1 MFEPRENRSV
11 ERSCW
16 LFQRLL
22 VIYPRVHREEYG
34 AAILQLFR
42 DQCRDAWG
50 RARTRGLIGF
60 WIHAF
65 ADLLK
70 TSVLEH
76 LSNLNRNKSM
86 LKYFRPQFTPFPVF
100 FRIFGSVFLLVLLA
114 SVIFTFISPETY
126 RSKTEILVKYALAE
140 DTAAAMRLPDHSIIQ
155 VQVAAIQSHATL
167 NKVSQALN
175 LPTVWGK
182 KYNGGQ
188 PMTESEV
195 ESMILSKLEIAPVR
209 NSDIIVISAY
219 SDSPEEAAHLANKV
233 AEAYRQT
240 CAGIAQ
246 QNNPT
251 PRTSVAPS
259 VVIIDE
265 AVPNSIPVRPNKSL
279 NMVLGAMFGIV
290 MGLLVGVTGAGLIAA
305 AKKHRNV
312 SAALNS

>member
-233 AEAYRQT
+233 AEAYRQIRGESVT
-240 CAGIAQ
+240 IVDVAVAD
-246 QNNPT
+246 
-251 PRTSVAPS
+251 PRP
-259 VVIIDE
+259 I
-265 AVPNSIPVRPNKSL
+265 RPNKPL
-279 NMVLGAMFGIV
+279 NTVLGAMMGV
-290 MGLLVGVTGAGLIAA
+290 VAGLLVGVTGAGLIAA

-312 SAALNS
+312 SAALNC

>member
-1 MFEPRENRSV
+1 WEVPMFEPRENRSV

-76 LSNLNRNKSM
+76 LSNLNQSKSM

-100 FRIFGSVFLLVLLA
+100 FRIFGTVFLFVFLVCA
-114 SVIFTFISPETY
+114 VITFISPEMF
-126 RSKTEILVKYALAE
+126 RSSARVLVKYVFEE
-140 DTAAAMRLPDHSIIQ
+140 DTAAAMRLPEHSVIP
-155 VQVAAIQSHATL
+155 VLVSEIQSHATL
-167 NKVSQALN
+167 SKVSQALD
-175 LPTVWGK
+175 LPDVWGK

-195 ESMILSKLEIAPVR
+195 ESVLLSRLEIAPVR
-209 NSDIIVISAY
+209 NTDIIEINAY
-219 SDSPEEAAHLANKV
+219 SEN
-233 AEAYRQT
+233 
-240 CAGIAQ
+240 
-246 QNNPT
+246 
-251 PRTSVAPS
+251 
-259 VVIIDE
+259 
-265 AVPNSIPVRPNKSL
+265 
-279 NMVLGAMFGIV
+279 
-290 MGLLVGVTGAGLIAA
+290 
-305 AKKHRNV
+305 
-312 SAALNS
+312 

>member
-1 MFEPRENRSV
+1 MSESRENRSV
-11 ERSCW
+11 ERSCR

-22 VIYPRVHREEYG
+22 VIYPRMHREEYG

-42 DQCRDAWG
+42 DQCRDAWE
-50 RARTRGLIGF
+50 RARMRGLIGF

-100 FRIFGSVFLLVLLA
+100 LRIFGGVFLFALLA
-114 SVIFTFISPETY
+114 SVIITFMSPEMF
-126 RSKTEILVKYALAE
+126 RSSTRVLVKYVLSE

-188 PMTESEV
+188 PMTESAV
-195 ESMILSKLEIAPVR
+195 ESMLRSRLEIVPIR
-209 NSDIIVISAY
+209 GSDIIEISAY
-219 SDSPEEAAHLANKV
+219 SESPEEAAQLANKV

-240 CAGIAQ
+240 RAGTER
-246 QNNPT
+246 QNNT
-251 PRTSVAPS
+251 APHASIASS
-259 VVIIDE
+259 VVIIGQ
-265 AVPNSIPVRPNKSL
+265 AVPDSTPVRPNKPL
-279 NMVLGAMFGIV
+279 NMVLGVMFGIV
-290 MGLLVGVTGAGLIAA
+290 MGLLGGVIGAGLIAA
-305 AKKHRNV
+305 AKKHRNI